1 MANGFNTEVLRRS
14 VGRNPRTL
22 LEFADL
28 PQVQPGPSQGAIIA
42 DIAGQT
48 IKGIG
53 QQILQSKKLD
63 LDAQSKAA
71 QIGVAQQTLT
81 LNQDKFDFDK
91 EQAEI
96 KSAEDSILEAPYDIA
111 SSLIEGTSTVPSM
124 FPDTEAGNRARD
136 MMKIRREHIK
146 PDIDW
151 MKAYGE
157 RTQGMGLMDVLNM
170 EEDIIDPQSGEV
182 LATISGA
189 QMLDRYAATT
199 VDDKGFNFTK
209 STALLSQYKNYSE
222 HRNFYK
228 LVADEEL
235 AKKAFGLSEGDYD
248 RLKAADPAEAD
259 NMLTTMLMTSNPRAN
274 PNYIKNMKERV
285 ATVQRVITANNQTI
299 SSMVSETKESKTH
312 PARREQ
318 LSGKWDPVEKK
329 WEKKGLI
336 QILRDENEK
345 LKSDIMDSPQY
356 QLSPDYKEKD
366 TTVTSSGSLVIG
378 GKTFKVNYNA
388 AGEEVGKRI
397 EIENIIL
404 PKFKGTVD
412 DTTGAVIDTAGAVVD
427 TTGGVVDSTGLV
439 APVDTAGVKGAIV
452 KPLVDFRDIQSVLD
466 GRERRLLLTEMSKI
480 WRKEGSVRDDS
491 GKMSI
496 NINHPEIIKFLEG
509 MDYFKRL
516 AGPQSLMD
524 TDSIP
529 SSTLSPPPINIS
541 N

>member
-71 QIGVAQQTLT
+71 QIDVAQQNLT
-81 LNQDKFDFDK
+81 LNQDKFDYEK
-91 EQAEI
+91 EQADI
-96 KSAEDSILEAPYDIA
+96 KFAEESILESSYDIT
-111 SSLIEGTSTVPSM
+111 SSLIDGTSTVPSM

-136 MMKIRREHIK
+136 MMKIRSEHIK

-151 MKAYGE
+151 MKSYGE
-157 RTQGMGLMDVLNM
+157 RTQGMSLMDVLGM
-170 EEDIIDPQSGEV
+170 KEDIIDPQSGEV

-199 VDDKGFNFTK
+199 VSDKGFNFTK
-209 STALLSQYKNYSE
+209 SSALLTQYKNYSE

-228 LVADEEL
+228 LVADKEL
-235 AKKAFGLSEGDYD
+235 ATAVFGLEDEDYD

-285 ATVQRVITANNQTI
+285 ATVQRTITANNQTI
-299 SSMVSETKESKTH
+299 STLVAETRETKTL
-312 PARREQ
+312 PAKRTWIVGEYDY
-318 LSGKWDPVEKK
+318 KNKK
-329 WEKKGLI
+329 WISIGEI
-336 QILRDENEK
+336 QRLRNENEK
-345 LKSDIMDSPQY
+345 LKKSVMDSPQY

-388 AGEEVGKRI
+388 AGEEVGKRT

-404 PKFKGTVD
+404 PKFQGNVD

-427 TTGGVVDSTGLV
+427 TAGAVVDTTGLV